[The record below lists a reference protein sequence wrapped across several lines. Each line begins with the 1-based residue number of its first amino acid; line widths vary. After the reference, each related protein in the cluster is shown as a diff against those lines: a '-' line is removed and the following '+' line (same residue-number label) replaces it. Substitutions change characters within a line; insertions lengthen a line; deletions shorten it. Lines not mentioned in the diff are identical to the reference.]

1 MKKIINFALY
11 DFANSAFTTIVI
23 TFIFS
28 TYFAKQIAP
37 NPVLGQSYWGW
48 TIGITGVVVALV
60 GPLLGTIADKK
71 NYSEFFIKIFTIICI
86 SLTCLL
92 WFSKPS
98 EKYLIYTLFI
108 VGLANI
114 FYELSLIFYNSTLKK
129 ISESNNLG
137 KSSGFSFALGYIGGI
152 IVLIICITIF
162 IDNDSLPFGL
172 SKENSE
178 NVRATSILVAFWYLI
193 FSMPFLFNLKKTN
206 KNEIEKKINY
216 TKNFKELIWDK
227 GLNNIGKFLLA
238 RMLYADGLNAIIIM
252 GGIFAVGV
260 FSLEIKDLLV
270 LSVLMNITAFIGAIV
285 GGYAN
290 DRFSS
295 KSVIIFSL
303 IGLILSSSIILFL
316 KSKVIFLFF
325 ASINGFFIGPVQSAS
340 RVFMTKSIDENNQ
353 ASGFGLFALSGKL
366 TSFIGPLLVSTIT
379 YISNS
384 QKIGFSSA
392 IALLLI
398 GLLVLLKVKKN

>member
-1 MKKIINFALY
+1 
-11 DFANSAFTTIVI
+11 
-23 TFIFS
+23 
-28 TYFAKQIAP
+28 
-37 NPVLGQSYWGW
+37 
-48 TIGITGVVVALV
+48 VALIR
-60 GPLLGTIADKK
+60 PLLGTIADKK

-193 FSMPFLFNLKKTN
+193 FSMPFLFNLKKIN
-206 KNEIEKKINY
+206 KNEIEGKINN